1 MSLPG
6 RERAPRHEHENF
18 YWLQEDALRGRRA
31 TATWRFTIL
40 RPQIV
45 FGDAFGS
52 NMNAIP
58 ALGVYAAVQRH
69 DGRPLAFPGGAR
81 FLTEAVDADIVAGAL
96 KWAATSPNA
105 ADETFNVTNGD
116 VFTIEDLWPGIAD
129 AFGME
134 VGGREP
140 LSLAAAMPARQE
152 TWAALVRRFALRS
165 PERLTDFVGQSFIYA
180 DLILGCGVETDPP
193 PTLLST
199 VKIRQA
205 GFQDCIDTEDMF
217 RKWIGAFQEHGYL
230 PPRRW

>member
-1 MSLPG
+1 M
-6 RERAPRHEHENF
+6 RA
-18 YWLQEDALRGRRA
+18 RRA
-31 TATWRFTIL
+31 TAPWRFTIL

-69 DGRPLAFPGGAR
+69 DGRPRSFPCGAA

-96 KWAATSPNA
+96 KCAASSASA

-116 VFTIEDLWPGIAD
+116 VFTMEDLWPAIAD

-134 VGGREP
+134 VGERESLP
-140 LSLAAAMPARQE
+140 LAAAIPARQD
-152 TWAALVRRFALRS
+152 TWAALVQRFGLRS
-165 PERLTDFVGQSFIYA
+165 PADLRDVVGQSFIYA
-180 DLILGCGVETDPP
+180 DLIMGFSAPSAPP

-199 VKIRQA
+199 IKIRRA
-205 GFQDCIDTEDMF
+205 GFQECIDTEDMY
-217 RKWIGAFQEHGYL
+217 RKWIGSFQASSYL
-230 PPRRW
+230 PSRHW